1 MTGCRSDDCRS
12 ARCPQ
17 ARTARTG
24 PATPYATKKS
34 EPANSLSERQFNQRR
49 YDGLLAPTTAG
60 AHGTAGTHSPY
71 GTRHTVRDEE
81 VGTREQPVRAPIQH
95 SGAMTGCSLRRLQ
108 HRLGVCASK
117 SS

>member
-1 MTGCRSDDCRS
+1 MTGCSLRRL
-12 ARCPQ
+12 Q
-17 ARTARTG
+17 ERTV
-24 PATPYATKKS
+24 P
-34 EPANSLSERQFNQRR
+34 
-49 YDGLLAPTTAG
+49 
-60 AHGTAGTHSPY
+60 AGTHSPY

-81 VGTREQPVRAPIQH
+81 VGTREQPVRAPIPH